1 MREESDHDI
10 PYIMERQ
17 VIRLSSVLLIGCGGQ
32 GGVEEVLLVL
42 FFRSFILKSY
52 LLES

>member
-1 MREESDHDI
+1 MREESGHDI

-17 VIRLSSVLLIGCGGQ
+17 LIRLSSVLLIGCGGQ
-32 GGVEEVLLVL
+32 GGVEEVLVL